1 MLFIMSSIATMYYER
16 DLQMNLKPTD
26 QIKQSLEKLGY
37 LNTDYELRKKH
48 FVKNKLAA
56 KLSSDELD
64 TSLTINELIKQIEN
78 SAEYYSYCQY
88 LDNSKE
94 RSNELGNFLISNDV
108 KKFYNSC
115 TEEELAYIGY

>member
-1 MLFIMSSIATMYYER
+1 MSSIATMYYER
-16 DLQMNLKPTD
+16 DLQMNLKASD

-78 SAEYYSYCQY
+78 SAEYYSYSQY

>member
-1 MLFIMSSIATMYYER
+1 MLLIMSSIATMYYER
-16 DLQMNLKPTD
+16 DLQMNLKPAD
-26 QIKQSLEKLGY
+26 QIKQSLKKLGY